1 MSIILIII
9 LARQQWNA
17 KEQDVECFAKHG
29 DNRRHMGKGTAEAFT
44 MKCKTKQKKS
54 GKN

>member
-9 LARQQWNA
+9 LAQQQWNA

-29 DNRRHMGKGTAEAFT
+29 DNRRLVVKGTAEAFT
-44 MKCKTKQKKS
+44 MKCETRLKRS